1 MKLPLARLARHLE
14 RQTLEPVWAVY
25 GDEPLLVLEAADA
38 IRARARALGFE
49 ERLVFVA
56 EANFSWERLSQ
67 EADSRSLFA
76 ARRLLELRLPQGK
89 PGTEGSAW
97 LAERAKAP
105 LPETILLI
113 TLGALDWQARKSS
126 WFATLEQHAV
136 VVEANTPPR
145 EQLPQWWRER
155 LARQGQSASPELL
168 HLLAERTEGNLLA
181 ARQELE
187 KLALLFPEGPLPEA
201 EVRAVV
207 FDLARYDPE
216 ALRQAVLEGD
226 ALRAL
231 RLLRTLM
238 AEGCAAPLIV
248 WAIASALRLIALA
261 QEALARGA
269 PLEAFF
275 RQERV
280 FRPEEKRTIE
290 HSARR
295 LPPLRTALI
304 VCARLDRIAKGA
316 ETGDFA
322 LEAERLLLSL
332 SAAPPRDRA
341 A

>member
-38 IRARARALGFE
+38 IRARARALGFD

-76 ARRLLELRLPQGK
+76 SRRFLELRLPQGK
-89 PGTEGSAW
+89 PGTEGAAW
-97 LAERAKAP
+97 LAERAKNP
-105 LPETILLI
+105 LPETILLV
-113 TLGALDWQARKSS
+113 TLGELDWQARKSA
-126 WFATLEQHAV
+126 WFAALEQHAV
-136 VVEANTPPR
+136 AVEANAPPR
-145 EQLPQWWRER
+145 EQLPEWWRER

-168 HLLAERTEGNLLA
+168 RLLAERTEGNLLA

-187 KLALLFPEGPLPEA
+187 KLALLFPPGPLPEEA
-201 EVRAVV
+201 VRAAV

-231 RLLRTLM
+231 RLLRTLT
-238 AEGCAAPLIV
+238 AEGCAAPLLL
-248 WAIASALRLIALA
+248 WAIAGALRLIAAA
-261 QEALARGA
+261 QEALAQRA
-269 PLEAFF
+269 PLEALW

-280 FRPEEKRTIE
+280 FRPEEKRAIE

-295 LPPLRTALI
+295 LPPLRAALTA
-304 VCARLDRIAKGA
+304 CARLDRIAKGA

-332 SAAPPRDRA
+332 STAPPRGRA

>member
-1 MKLPLARLARHLE
+1 MLGSVQSGTRSSLRMLTLLRDEDVIREARVE
-14 RQTLEPVWAVY
+14 AVA
-25 GDEPLLVLEAADA
+25 LV
-38 IRARARALGFE
+38 
-49 ERLVFVA
+49 
-56 EANFSWERLSQ
+56 
-67 EADSRSLFA
+67 EAD
-76 ARRLLELRLPQGK
+76 PM
-89 PGTEGSAW
+89 
-97 LAERAKAP
+97 LA
-105 LPETILLI
+105 
-113 TLGALDWQARKSS
+113 
-126 WFATLEQHAV
+126 
-136 VVEANTPPR
+136 
-145 EQLPQWWRER
+145 
-155 LARQGQSASPELL
+155 GQP
-168 HLLAERTEGNLLA
+168 
-181 ARQELE
+181 
-187 KLALLFPEGPLPEA
+187 
-201 EVRAVV
+201 
-207 FDLARYDPE
+207 

-332 SAAPPRDRA
+332 SAAPPRGRA